1 MKKMVVIN
9 DVNTIGNNSIDRF
22 KELAG
27 QYNYQVEV
35 VDDLCSDSME
45 EFSEWFLKM
54 EQEGP
59 DALLLNE
66 KLVKAMED
74 AQIVVT
80 AMSGI
85 PTEGV
90 DNAKDLQAVCIMRSG
105 VENINLENATKK
117 GVKVINAPGRL
128 AVPVS
133 EFTVGLMIAEMK
145 NIARSNIRV
154 LNHDFS
160 DADFCNTN
168 YTVNLK
174 GKNVGIVGCGAVG
187 ARVAKIMKAFEANVL
202 VYDPYCPAER
212 LEAEGYKVMELNEL
226 CKEADVISVHFRL
239 TPETRG
245 LIGKEQFELMKPT
258 CVLINTARAGLVDE
272 EAMMDALINHKIG
285 GAGLDV
291 WHQEPLP
298 DNHPFFTMDNVT
310 LTGHLAGWSS
320 NAFEMTV
327 DIMLNTLE
335 HYFKTGEWIN
345 VVNKEVR

>member
-1 MKKMVVIN
+1 MKKIVVIN
-9 DVNTIGNNSIDRF
+9 DVNTNGNDSIEKIKKLGEEF
-22 KELAG
+22 GYVTEIV
-27 QYNYQVEV
+27 N
-35 VDDLCSDSME
+35 DLCSNSME

-59 DALLLNE
+59 DAVPLNE
-66 KLVKAMED
+66 KLIEAMKD
-74 AQIVVT
+74 TDIVVT
-80 AMSGI
+80 AMSALSTKAI
-85 PTEGV
+85 NE
-90 DNAKDLQAVCIMRSG
+90 AEHLKAACIMRSG
-105 VENINLENATKK
+105 VENINLENATQRKIP
-117 GVKVINAPGRL
+117 VIHAPGRL

-145 NIARSNIRV
+145 NIARSNMRI

-160 DADFCNTN
+160 DADFCNTS

-187 ARVAKIMKAFEANVL
+187 ARVAKIMKAFDANVL
-202 VYDPYCPAER
+202 IYDPFCKKEDM
-212 LEAEGYKVMELNEL
+212 EKEGYQVMELNEL
-226 CKEADVISVHFRL
+226 CKEADVISIHFRL

-245 LIGKEQFELMKPT
+245 MIGKEQFSLMKPT
-258 CVLINTARAGLVDE
+258 CFLINTARAGLVEE

-298 DNHPFFTMDNVT
+298 DDHPFYTMDNVT

-320 NAFEMTV
+320 NAFEITV
-327 DIMLNTLE
+327 DIMLHALR
-335 HYFKTGEWIN
+335 HYFETGEWIN
-345 VVNKEVR
+345 VINKEGL